1 MFEKLIKPLMRQREK
16 EIFEGLIQA
25 GQIETAV
32 LIIHPKHKRLIAE
45 SELNID
51 VVFSDA
57 CPEDTAFVVKD
68 DYLKSC
74 IKEGERWA
82 YYQGEKTNK

>member
-1 MFEKLIKPLMRQREK
+1 MFKELIKPLMKQREK
-16 EIFEGLIQA
+16 EIFEGLIRT

-32 LIIHPKHKRLIAE
+32 CIMHPKYKRLIAE

-51 VVFSDA
+51 VVFSEM
-57 CPEDTAFVVKD
+57 CPENTAFMVID
-68 DYLKSC
+68 DCLKRN

-82 YYQGEKTNK
+82 YQGEKTNK